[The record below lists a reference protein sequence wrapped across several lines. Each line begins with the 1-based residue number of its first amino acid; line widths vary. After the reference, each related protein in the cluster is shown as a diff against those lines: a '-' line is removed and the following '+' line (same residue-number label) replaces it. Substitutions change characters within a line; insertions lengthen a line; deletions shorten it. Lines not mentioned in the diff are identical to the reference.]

1 VPSSPVP
8 PSTHADGRPELSVVA
23 PMYNEAENVRAFV
36 DAVEEVLLGAG
47 IDGEIILIDDGSRD
61 GTWQAIVEAASAR
74 SAVRGVCLSRNFG
87 HQGALLAGLNL
98 AVGRSVVTMDGDL
111 QHPPLLLPELLAA
124 WKQGYPVVNTRRT
137 DSDDTGW
144 FKRAT
149 SRVFYWLFSKLTGV
163 KMDPGSSD
171 FRLLDRR
178 AVDAL
183 VRLGDADLF
192 LRGLVNWLG
201 YRTLTVPYRAGRRHS
216 GASKF
221 TLRKMLRFSGDAI
234 VSFSV
239 FPLRLGIF
247 AGFATSALAFV
258 ELCYIFY
265 TYAQGR
271 VVPGWAS
278 VMTVMS
284 LMFGVL
290 FVLLGVIGTYL
301 AKVYEVLKR
310 RPRFVVDALAGFPP
324 SDPRTDR
331 AVDR

>member
-1 VPSSPVP
+1 
-8 PSTHADGRPELSVVA
+8 
-23 PMYNEAENVRAFV
+23 MYNEAANVRAFV
-36 DAVEEVLLGAG
+36 DAVLEVLNGAG
-47 IDGEIILIDDGSRD
+47 VDCEIILVDDGSRD
-61 GTWQAIVEAASAR
+61 GTWQAIVEAADAHG
-74 SAVRGVCLSRNFG
+74 AVRGVCLSRNFG

-98 AVGRSVVTMDGDL
+98 AAGRAVVTMDGDL
-111 QHPPLLLPELLAA
+111 QHPPRVLLELLAA

-137 DSDDTGW
+137 DSNDTGW
-144 FKRAT
+144 FKRTT
-149 SRVFYWLFSKLTGV
+149 SRAFYGLFSRLTGV
-163 KMDPGSSD
+163 KMEPGSSD

-201 YRTLTVPYRAGRRHS
+201 YRTLLVPYRADPRRS

-234 VSFSV
+234 VSFSAL
-239 FPLRLGIF
+239 PLRLGIF
-247 AGFATSALAFV
+247 AGFVTSALAFV

-265 TYAQGR
+265 TYTEGR

-310 RPRFVVDALAGFPP
+310 RPRFVVDTLAGFSPEA
-324 SDPRTDR
+324 RLDR
-331 AVDR
+331 AIDR